1 MMLNRSAKRSLL
13 LVLLV
18 ALVAGALLGVSCH
31 LAWADHSHGPS
42 SCAVCTWFHFKGWIT
57 AALVLLAGF
66 VLQRIFSVLVL
77 GNSSCCLPLHSARAP
92 PRR

>member
-1 MMLNRSAKRSLL
+1 MNKHLSQRSFLV
-13 LVLLV
+13 VLLV

-31 LAWADHSHGPS
+31 LAWADHPHGSS

-57 AALVLLAGF
+57 AAVVLLVCFCVQHLVWAHILGR
-66 VLQRIFSVLVL
+66 VSFS
-77 GNSSCCLPLHSARAP
+77 GTLHPARAP

>member
-1 MMLNRSAKRSLL
+1 MLTRSRRRSLL

-31 LAWADHSHGPS
+31 LIWADHSHDPS
-42 SCAVCTWFHFKGWIT
+42 SCAVCAWFHFKGWIT
-57 AALVLLAGF
+57 AALVLL
-66 VLQRIFSVLVL
+66 VSVGLRHFAWIYPADSGSLAAVA
-77 GNSSCCLPLHSARAP
+77 CSARAP

>member
-1 MMLNRSAKRSLL
+1 MSNRFSKRSFL

-31 LAWADHSHGPS
+31 LSWADHSHSPS
-42 SCAVCTWFHFKGWIT
+42 SCAVCTWFHFKGWVS
-57 AALVLLAGF
+57 AALVLLVSL
-66 VLQRIFSVLVL
+66 VLQRLLCTPLPGGFSL
-77 GNSSCCLPLHSARAP
+77 SAALHPARAP

>member
-1 MMLNRSAKRSLL
+1 MLNRSSKRSFL

-31 LAWADHSHGPS
+31 LAWASHSHGPS
-42 SCAVCTWFHFKGWIT
+42 SCAVCSWFHFKGWIT
-57 AALVLLAGF
+57 AALVLLVCL
-66 VLQRIFSVLVL
+66 VLQRPGWFFLTGTGAFFVA
-77 GNSSCCLPLHSARAP
+77 LPSARAP

>member
-1 MMLNRSAKRSLL
+1 MLMRSRQRSLL

-31 LAWADHSHGPS
+31 LIWADHSHEPA
-42 SCAVCTWFHFKGWIT
+42 SCVVCAWFHFKGWIT
-57 AALVLLAGF
+57 AALVLLVSFA
-66 VLQRIFSVLVL
+66 LQRLCWIFTAGCGSLAAVP
-77 GNSSCCLPLHSARAP
+77 CSARAP